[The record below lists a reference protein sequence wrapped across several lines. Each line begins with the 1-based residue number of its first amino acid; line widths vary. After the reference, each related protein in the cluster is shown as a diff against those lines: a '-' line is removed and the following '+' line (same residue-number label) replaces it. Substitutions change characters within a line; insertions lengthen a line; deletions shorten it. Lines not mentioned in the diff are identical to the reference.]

1 MGIIRNNI
9 PQQGVVLGFN
19 GEYRWLSNFYPVKIL
34 YEGFSYP
41 SVEHAY
47 VAAKTIDP
55 NKRRLISNMTA
66 GYAKKYGRQ
75 IQIRDDWD
83 DVKSEIMFGLL
94 AEKFSQKKFINL
106 LLSTNNMYLEE
117 TNTWG
122 DTYWGV
128 CNGVGENQLG
138 KMLMNIRSTLQ
149 EMMVQSN
156 SLLKE

>member
-1 MGIIRNNI
+1 MGTMRNNT
-9 PQQGVVLGFN
+9 QQQKILGFN
-19 GEYRWLSNFYPVKIL
+19 GEYRWLSNFYPVKIS
-34 YEGFSYP
+34 YEGDLYP

-47 VAAKTIDP
+47 VAAKTTNP
-55 NKRRLISNMTA
+55 NQRRLIPNMTA

-83 DVKSEIMFGLL
+83 VVKSDIMFGLL
-94 AEKFSQKKFINL
+94 AEKFSQKKFIEL

-128 CNGVGENQLG
+128 CNGVGENRLG
-138 KMLMNIRSTLQ
+138 KMLMEIRCTLQ

-156 SLLKE
+156 GLLKE

>member
-1 MGIIRNNI
+1 MRNNI
-9 PQQGVVLGFN
+9 PQQDVVLGFN

-34 YEGFSYP
+34 YEGVSYP

-83 DVKSEIMFGLL
+83 DVKSDIMFGLL
-94 AEKFSQKKFINL
+94 AEKFSQKKFIEL

-138 KMLMNIRSTLQ
+138 KMLMNIRSALQ

-156 SLLKE
+156 GLLKE